1 MAQKVKER
9 PGGRHVA
16 RVALSDRPV
25 RVRVETPAGIL
36 QLHADSKTSPLGWWG
51 ADRRPVAVIPN
62 AFALPSGPIES
73 GGTCPQL
80 SPNACRACYAARLE
94 GGPFADFSRM
104 TSRNLA
110 TLERLKE
117 YGQRAVVDALLQL
130 VDRSTAL
137 QLGAGVASPS
147 FRWMSSGDLF
157 APWFASAV
165 RDVQRERPSVTFWGY
180 TRSVRYLTYL
190 FGRSSLPNNARWF
203 VSVDA
208 DNVANHSRAAERYG
222 LPVAYLAKDRAE
234 LVLLRAVV
242 DSVRGERETGIICP
256 AGGVWS
262 RDGRGPS
269 YVAGKDGKRET
280 LTRGQV
286 VGACAAC
293 AACLPTKAARDIA
306 FIQHGGQASGDTWQ
320 RLAIRRGVQA

>member
-1 MAQKVKER
+1 MAKVKER
-9 PGGRHVA
+9 QAAAHVA

-25 RVRVETPAGIL
+25 RVRVETPAGVL

-51 ADRRPVAVIPN
+51 SDRRPVAVIPN
-62 AFALPSGPIES
+62 AFALPAGPLEA

-80 SPNACRACYAARLE
+80 SPNACRSCYAARME
-94 GGPFADFSRM
+94 GGPFDQFGQM

-110 TLERLKE
+110 TLERLRE
-117 YGQRAVVDALLQL
+117 YGQGAVVAALVEL

-137 QLGAGVASPS
+137 QVGAGVASPS
-147 FRWMSSGDLF
+147 FRWLSSGDLF

-165 RDVQRERPSVTFWGY
+165 RDVQRERPGVTFWGY

-190 FGRSSLPNNARWF
+190 FGRSSLPDNARWF

-208 DNVANHSRAAERYG
+208 DNVARAARAADAYG

-242 DSVRGERETGIICP
+242 DSVRGVKEEGVICP

-269 YVAGKDGKRET
+269 YVAGANGKRET

-286 VGACAAC
+286 AGACAAC
-293 AACLPTKAARDIA
+293 AACLPTRAVRDVA
-306 FIQHGGQASGDTWQ
+306 FLRHGGAGSGDVWQ
-320 RLAIRRGVQA
+320 RLAIRRGVAS

>member
-1 MAQKVKER
+1 MAKTLER
-9 PGGRHVA
+9 PRGVHVA

-25 RVRVETPAGIL
+25 RVRIDTPAGVL

-51 ADRRPVAVIPN
+51 GDRRPVAVIPN
-62 AFALPSGPIES
+62 AFALPSGPLEV

-80 SPNACRACYAARLE
+80 SANACRACYAARLE

-117 YGQRAVVDALLQL
+117 YGQGAVVAALVEL
-130 VDRSTAL
+130 VDRSAAL
-137 QLGAGVASPS
+137 QVGAGVVSPS
-147 FRWMSSGDLF
+147 FRWLSSGDLF

-165 RDVQRERPSVTFWGY
+165 REVQRQRPGVTFWGY
-180 TRSVRYLTYL
+180 TRSIKYLTYL
-190 FGRSSLPNNARWF
+190 FGRSSLPANSRWF

-208 DNVANHSRAAERYG
+208 DNVAGHAVAAARYG
-222 LPVAYLAKDRAE
+222 LPVAYLAKDRGE
-234 LVLLRAVV
+234 LALLRAVV
-242 DSVRGERETGIICP
+242 DSVRGEKDSGIICP

-269 YVAGKDGKRET
+269 YVAGADGKRET

-293 AACLPTKAARDIA
+293 AACLPTRAVRDVA
-306 FIQHGGQASGDTWQ
+306 FIQHGGQGSAATWQ
-320 RLAIRRGVQA
+320 RLAVRRGVA